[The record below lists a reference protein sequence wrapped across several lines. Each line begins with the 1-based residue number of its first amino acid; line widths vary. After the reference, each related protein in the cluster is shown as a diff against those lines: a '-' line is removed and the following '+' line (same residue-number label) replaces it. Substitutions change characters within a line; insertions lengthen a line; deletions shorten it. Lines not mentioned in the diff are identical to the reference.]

1 MKLIPSKLKFK
12 KITKRRGSVVVTM
25 PVMLGGL
32 IFVAAIM
39 VDIGSFYVN
48 KSQMQNAADAAAI
61 AAAMKIGNDRSAASL
76 ETAKAYA
83 SDFANKNQ
91 VGRGDVLVAD
101 DISMGIWDYS
111 GGGFSPGADV
121 NNANSFQITVRRGG
135 AASDGLGSYFSRCF
149 GLSDFEAVAKSTV
162 VMSGASAAVGVPL
175 ALRAPGFGAINPNLT
190 QTNPDFD
197 GPCCPNDGIEFA
209 VGDKVVLMATG
220 NNKVTSHLALKF
232 NPENVGSGD
241 HAGNRDYMYKLLDG
255 TVEGM
260 VMRVGDEA
268 TVHDKGT
275 KPRNFRW
282 KLEQRMLLAADDPKR
297 CIVLP
302 VVELTSNSKN
312 GAGKIDGKVRIC
324 DFVCV
329 YVSEKMSY
337 QVKNP
342 SNTSKN
348 LTQTVILGEIRN
360 RRAATIGGGQTPS
373 GAGGKSVTSAA
384 LVN

>member
-1 MKLIPSKLKFK
+1 MKTIPTNLKNQMRV
-12 KITKRRGSVVVTM
+12 KRRGSVVVTM
-25 PVMLGGL
+25 PVILGGL

-135 AASDGLGSYFSRCF
+135 AASDGLGSYFARCF
-149 GLSDFEAVAKSTV
+149 GLNDFEAVAKSTV

-175 ALRAPGFGAINPNLT
+175 ALRAPGFGAINPKLT
-190 QTNPDFD
+190 QTNPNFD
-197 GPCCPNDGIEFA
+197 GPCCPDDNVEFA
-209 VGDKVVLMATG
+209 VGDTVVLMATG
-220 NNKVTSHLALKF
+220 NNKVTSHLALEF
-232 NPENVGSGD
+232 T
-241 HAGNRDYMYKLLDG
+241 NRANMYKLLDG
-255 TVEGM
+255 SSDGM
-260 VMRVGDEA
+260 VMRVGDEVA
-268 TVHDKGT
+268 VHDMGT

-282 KLEQRMLLAADDPKR
+282 KLEQRTLLSEDDPKR
-297 CIVLP
+297 CIVVP
-302 VVELTSNSKN
+302 VVELLSDSKN
-312 GAGKIDGKVRIC
+312 GAGKINKKVRIC

-329 YVSEKMSY
+329 YVWKKMSY
-337 QVKNP
+337 QVINP
-342 SNTSKN
+342 SNSSKK
-348 LTQTVILGEIRN
+348 LTQSVILGQIRN

>member
-1 MKLIPSKLKFK
+1 MKPSSTNF
-12 KITKRRGSVVVTM
+12 INRGRNRRRGSVVVTM

-39 VDIGSFYVN
+39 VDIGLFYVN

-61 AAAMKIGNDRSAASL
+61 AAAMRIGNDRSATALAS
-76 ETAKAYA
+76 AKAYA
-83 SDFANKNQ
+83 SSFANKNQ

-149 GLSDFEAVAKSTV
+149 GLNDFEAVARSTV

-175 ALRAPGFGAINPNLT
+175 ALRAPGFGAINPKLT
-190 QTNPDFD
+190 EVNPNFD
-197 GPCCPNDGIEFA
+197 GPCCPDDGVEFA
-209 VGDKVVLMATG
+209 VGDKVVLLATG
-220 NNKVTSHLALKF
+220 NKKVTSHLALSF
-232 NPENVGSGD
+232 NPTNSGSGN
-241 HAGNRDYMYKLLDG
+241 HAGNRSYMYKLLNG
-255 TVEGM
+255 TVDGV

-268 TVHDKGT
+268 AVHDKGLNS
-275 KPRNFRW
+275 RNFRW
-282 KLEQRMLLAADDPKR
+282 QLEQRTLLAADDPKR
-297 CIVLP
+297 CIIVP
-302 VVELTSNSKN
+302 VVELMSNSKN
-312 GAGKIDGKVRIC
+312 GAGKIQNKVRIC

-329 YVSEKMSY
+329 YVWKKMQY

-342 SNTSKN
+342 NKPSKN

-373 GAGGKSVTSAA
+373 GAGGKSVTSTA

>member
-1 MKLIPSKLKFK
+1 MKTIPTNLKNQMRV
-12 KITKRRGSVVVTM
+12 KRRGSVVVTM
-25 PVMLGGL
+25 PVILGGL

-135 AASDGLGSYFSRCF
+135 AASDGLGSYFARCF
-149 GLSDFEAVAKSTV
+149 GLNDFEAVAKSTV

-175 ALRAPGFGAINPNLT
+175 ALRAPGFGAINPKLT
-190 QTNPDFD
+190 QTNPNFD
-197 GPCCPNDGIEFA
+197 GPCCPDDNVEFA
-209 VGDKVVLMATG
+209 VGDTVVLMATG
-220 NNKVTSHLALKF
+220 NNKVTSHLALQF
-232 NPENVGSGD
+232 TNIAN
-241 HAGNRDYMYKLLDG
+241 MYKLLDG
-255 TVEGM
+255 SSDGM
-260 VMRVGDEA
+260 VMRVGDEVA
-268 TVHDKGT
+268 VHDMGT

-282 KLEQRMLLAADDPKR
+282 KLEQRTLLSEDDPKR
-297 CIVLP
+297 CIVVP
-302 VVELTSNSKN
+302 VVELLSDSKN
-312 GAGKIDGKVRIC
+312 GAGKINKKVRIC

-329 YVSEKMSY
+329 YVWKKMSY
-337 QVKNP
+337 QVINP
-342 SNTSKN
+342 SNSSKK
-348 LTQTVILGEIRN
+348 LTQTVILGQIRN

>member
-1 MKLIPSKLKFK
+1 VKTIPTNFK
-12 KITKRRGSVVVTM
+12 NQMRVKRRGSVVVTM
-25 PVMLGGL
+25 PVILGGL

-83 SDFANKNQ
+83 SDFANRNQ

-149 GLSDFEAVAKSTV
+149 GLNDFEAVAKSTV

-175 ALRAPGFGAINPNLT
+175 ALRAPGFGAINPMLT
-190 QTNPDFD
+190 QTNPNFD
-197 GPCCPNDGIEFA
+197 GPCCPDDNVEFA
-209 VGDKVVLMATG
+209 VGDTVVLMATG
-220 NNKVTSHLALKF
+220 DTKVTSHLALKF
-232 NPENVGSGD
+232 RNR
-241 HAGNRDYMYKLLDG
+241 GNTYKLLDG
-255 TVEGM
+255 SSDGII
-260 VMRVGDEA
+260 MRVGDEVA
-268 TVHDKGT
+268 VHDMGIKS
-275 KPRNFRW
+275 RNFRW
-282 KLEQRMLLAADDPKR
+282 KLEQRTLLSPDDPKR
-297 CIVLP
+297 CIVVP
-302 VVELTSNSKN
+302 VVELLSDSKN
-312 GAGKIDGKVRIC
+312 GAGKINKNVRIC

-329 YVSEKMSY
+329 YVWKKMQY
-337 QVKNP
+337 RVTNP
-342 SNTSKN
+342 TNSKKQ
-348 LTQTVILGEIRN
+348 LTQTVILGQIRN